1 VLLHESTPDQ
11 FTAWVKGKQSISPL
25 LHRILQRKVNE
36 IAIHD
41 ITVSN

>member
-1 VLLHESTPDQ
+1 MGE
-11 FTAWVKGKQSISPL
+11 GKAVNPL
-25 LHRILQRKVNE
+25 LHRILQRKVND